1 MFLLIK
7 LQKHYGQNYDKKPK
21 RENFLWRLHP
31 GSFLRARFSFQ
42 APCLRVPFL
51 KKREQQKMKKT
62 STFMLLHDFET
73 GPALGGL
80 LAHILHAAL
89 VAYFE

>member
-1 MFLLIK
+1 
-7 LQKHYGQNYDKKPK
+7 
-21 RENFLWRLHP
+21 
-31 GSFLRARFSFQ
+31 
-42 APCLRVPFL
+42 
-51 KKREQQKMKKT
+51 MKKT